1 VVALADAS
9 IQVGRHEVWGLVGDN
24 GAGKSTFLKILSGIQ
39 PPSGGE
45 IRSTV
50 SRLSCALRRMQWML
64 ELRRFTRIWRWST
77 PMTAYQNV
85 YLGREE
91 LSTNP
96 AARFLRLV
104 DDRKMR
110 SRALSRPSENL
121 KNNRRAAWRAT
132 WRNRMT
138 HTYKSATKAGS
149 LGRRA
154 LLAAGVAGFA
164 ALSGMA
170 PASAQDVKTLA
181 FVVNVPADFWKF
193 ARVGTEKAD
202 AELEGYKVEFYIPGE
217 MSAAAQKKILED
229 LLAKGVDGVAIS
241 PVNPDDSTAILNEVA
256 SKAVLFT
263 HDADAPNSDRVMYI
277 GTDNVAAGRQAGELM
292 KKALPDGGTA
302 MLFVGTMDAANARER
317 SQGIKE
323 AIEGSGIEIIDIRT
337 DGGDQTKAKANAEDT
352 LSKYPDID
360 LLVGL
365 WAYNTPQIYNAVKAA
380 GKEGQVQ
387 IVGFDEDQQTLKGI
401 TDGDILGTVVQQP
414 YEFGYQ
420 SIIKMAKYID
430 GDTSVVPENELDIVP
445 TQIIDSSNV
454 AEFIETV
461 RATLGN

>member
-1 VVALADAS
+1 MKLSSAKAAAS
-9 IQVGRHEVWGLVGDN
+9 L
-24 GAGKSTFLKILSGIQ
+24 
-39 PPSGGE
+39 
-45 IRSTV
+45 
-50 SRLSCALRRMQWML
+50 LRKL
-64 ELRRFTRIWRWST
+64 
-77 PMTAYQNV
+77 
-85 YLGREE
+85 
-91 LSTNP
+91 
-96 AARFLRLV
+96 
-104 DDRKMR
+104 
-110 SRALSRPSENL
+110 
-121 KNNRRAAWRAT
+121 
-132 WRNRMT
+132 
-138 HTYKSATKAGS
+138 S
-149 LGRRA
+149 LGT
-154 LLAAGVAGFA
+154 LLVAGVTSFA
-164 ALSGMA
+164 ALTVSA

-202 AELEGYKVEFYIPGE
+202 EELPNYQVEFYIPGE

-229 LLAKGVDGVAIS
+229 LLAKGVAGVAIS

-323 AIEGSGIEIIDIRT
+323 AIEGSNIEIIDIRT

-380 GKEGQVQ
+380 GKEGEVK
-387 IVGFDEDQQTLKGI
+387 IVGFDEDQQTLRGI
-401 TDGDILGTVVQQP
+401 VAGDILGTVVQQP

-430 GDTSVVPENELDIVP
+430 GDTSVVPENKLDIVP

-454 AEFIETV
+454 EEFIEKV
-461 RATLGN
+461 KATLGN

>member
-1 VVALADAS
+1 MKYERYEAL
-9 IQVGRHEVWGLVGDN
+9 
-24 GAGKSTFLKILSGIQ
+24 
-39 PPSGGE
+39 
-45 IRSTV
+45 
-50 SRLSCALRRMQWML
+50 
-64 ELRRFTRIWRWST
+64 
-77 PMTAYQNV
+77 Y
-85 YLGREE
+85 
-91 LSTNP
+91 
-96 AARFLRLV
+96 
-104 DDRKMR
+104 
-110 SRALSRPSENL
+110 
-121 KNNRRAAWRAT
+121 T
-132 WRNRMT
+132 WRNSMNSLVT
-138 HTYKSATKAGS
+138 GS
-149 LGRRA
+149 VLLNARAMARRSL
-154 LLAAGVAGFA
+154 LLAAVGSAA
-164 ALSGMA
+164 ALAIAA
-170 PASAQDVKTLA
+170 PAPAQDVKTLA

-193 ARVGTEKAD
+193 ARKGTEKAD
-202 AELEGYKVEFYIPGE
+202 EELPGYEVEFYIPGE

-256 SKAVLFT
+256 SKSVLFT
-263 HDADAPNSDRVMYI
+263 HDADAPNSDRIMYI

-292 KKALPDGGTA
+292 KKALPEGGQA

-317 SQGIKE
+317 SQGIRE

-380 GKEGQVQ
+380 GKQGQVK

-401 TDGDILGTVVQQP
+401 TEGDILGTVVQQP

-430 GDTSVVPENELDIVP
+430 GDTSVVPENELDIIP
-445 TQIIDSSNV
+445 TQVIDESNV
-454 AEFIETV
+454 EAFIETV
-461 RATLGN
+461 RATLGS

>member
-1 VVALADAS
+1 MFDLGRMVARA
-9 IQVGRHEVWGLVGDN
+9 
-24 GAGKSTFLKILSGIQ
+24 GAGS
-39 PPSGGE
+39 
-45 IRSTV
+45 
-50 SRLSCALRRMQWML
+50 RRMM
-64 ELRRFTRIWRWST
+64 
-77 PMTAYQNV
+77 
-85 YLGREE
+85 
-91 LSTNP
+91 
-96 AARFLRLV
+96 
-104 DDRKMR
+104 
-110 SRALSRPSENL
+110 
-121 KNNRRAAWRAT
+121 
-132 WRNRMT
+132 
-138 HTYKSATKAGS
+138 
-149 LGRRA
+149 
-154 LLAAGVAGFA
+154 LAAGVATIAAVAGFA
-164 ALSGMA
+164 
-170 PASAQDVKTLA
+170 PAQAQDVKTLA

-202 AELEGYKVEFYIPGE
+202 AELEGYQVEFYIPGE

-229 LLAKGVDGVAIS
+229 LLAKGVAGVAIS
-241 PVNPDDSTAILNEVA
+241 PVNPDNSTAILNEVA

-263 HDADAPNSDRVMYI
+263 HDADAPDSNRVMYI

-380 GKEGQVQ
+380 GKEGQVK

-401 TDGDILGTVVQQP
+401 QEGDILGTVVQQP

-430 GDTSVVPENELDIVP
+430 GDTSVVPENKLDIVP
-445 TQIIDSSNV
+445 TQVIDASNV
-454 AEFIETV
+454 DAFVEQV
-461 RATLGN
+461 KATLGG

>member
-1 VVALADAS
+1 MKNLTETLSKTASASAL
-9 IQVGRHEVWGLVGDN
+9 V
-24 GAGKSTFLKILSGIQ
+24 
-39 PPSGGE
+39 
-45 IRSTV
+45 
-50 SRLSCALRRMQWML
+50 
-64 ELRRFTRIWRWST
+64 RI
-77 PMTAYQNV
+77 
-85 YLGREE
+85 
-91 LSTNP
+91 
-96 AARFLRLV
+96 
-104 DDRKMR
+104 
-110 SRALSRPSENL
+110 
-121 KNNRRAAWRAT
+121 
-132 WRNRMT
+132 
-138 HTYKSATKAGS
+138 
-149 LGRRA
+149 GRRA
-154 LLAAGVAGFA
+154 LLASCAA
-164 ALSGMA
+164 ALVAATQFA
-170 PASAQDVKTLA
+170 PASAQDAKTLA

-202 AELEGYKVEFYIPGE
+202 AELDNYQVEFYIPGE

-229 LLAKGVDGVAIS
+229 LLAKGVAGIAIS
-241 PVNPDDSTAILNEVA
+241 PVNPDDSTEILNEVA

-263 HDADAPNSDRVMYI
+263 HDADAPNSNRVMYI
-277 GTDNVAAGRQAGELM
+277 GTDNVDAGRQAGELM
-292 KKALPDGGTA
+292 KRALPDGGTA

-380 GKEGQVQ
+380 GKEGQVK

-401 TDGDILGTVVQQP
+401 SEGTILGTVVQQP

-430 GDTSVVPENELDIVP
+430 GDTSVVPENKLDIVP
-445 TQIIDSSNV
+445 TKIIDEANV
-454 AEFIETV
+454 GEFIEEV
-461 RATLGN
+461 KAILGQ

>member
-1 VVALADAS
+1 MNRTSNTASAL
-9 IQVGRHEVWGLVGDN
+9 
-24 GAGKSTFLKILSGIQ
+24 
-39 PPSGGE
+39 
-45 IRSTV
+45 
-50 SRLSCALRRMQWML
+50 
-64 ELRRFTRIWRWST
+64 
-77 PMTAYQNV
+77 
-85 YLGREE
+85 
-91 LSTNP
+91 
-96 AARFLRLV
+96 
-104 DDRKMR
+104 
-110 SRALSRPSENL
+110 
-121 KNNRRAAWRAT
+121 
-132 WRNRMT
+132 
-138 HTYKSATKAGS
+138 GS

-170 PASAQDVKTLA
+170 PASAQEVKTLA

-193 ARVGTEKAD
+193 ARVGTDKAD
-202 AELEGYKVEFYIPGE
+202 AELEGYEVEFYIPGE

-241 PVNPDDSTAILNEVA
+241 PVNPDDSTDILNEVA

-292 KKALPDGGTA
+292 MQALPDGGTA

-380 GKEGQVQ
+380 GKEGEVK
-387 IVGFDEDQQTLKGI
+387 IVGFDEDQQTLRGI
-401 TDGDILGTVVQQP
+401 VAGDILGTVVQQP

-420 SIIKMAKYID
+420 SIIKMAKYIE

-445 TQIIDSSNV
+445 TQVIDASNV
-454 AEFIETV
+454 EAFIEQV
-461 RATLGN
+461 QATLGN